1 MPILIAGP
9 PLFKH
14 KAQKVPDM
22 VIKRFVLFVGIMS
35 LIWVI
40 VQIGY
45 GLLVR

>member
-9 PLFKH
+9 PLFKSE
-14 KAQKVPDM
+14 APKVPDM
-22 VIKRFVLFVGIMS
+22 VIKRFGLFVGILS
-35 LIWVI
+35 LIWVF

>member
-9 PLFKH
+9 PLFKSE
-14 KAQKVPDM
+14 APKVPEM
-22 VIKRFVLFVGIMS
+22 VIKRFGLFVGILS
-35 LIWVI
+35 LIWVF

>member
-1 MPILIAGP
+1 
-9 PLFKH
+9 
-14 KAQKVPDM
+14 M